1 MAKYA
6 SFTTHAKSQH
16 DTQRKIEGDGQKQ
29 ILTEASVGVL
39 SLDTLS
45 PVLREEHVGRESTL
59 GGLGILLGFASP
71 RGFFNLFSSL
81 ALD

>member
-1 MAKYA
+1 MEL
-6 SFTTHAKSQH
+6 
-16 DTQRKIEGDGQKQ
+16 RK
-29 ILTEASVGVL
+29 LTETSVGVF
-39 SLDTLS
+39 SLDAFS

>member
-1 MAKYA
+1 MQNIARNDRNEWDIAMKLG
-6 SFTTHAKSQH
+6 K
-16 DTQRKIEGDGQKQ
+16 
-29 ILTEASVGVL
+29 LTETSVRVL

>member
-1 MAKYA
+1 M
-6 SFTTHAKSQH
+6 
-16 DTQRKIEGDGQKQ
+16 DR
-29 ILTEASVGVL
+29 LTEASVGVL
-39 SLDTLS
+39 SLDTFS

-59 GGLGILLGFASP
+59 GSLGVLLGFASP